1 MDWSAGVLACI
12 RPARFSQPRR
22 LRSSQMLQ
30 LAQSSGSDY
39 NASLSNDLKLVA
51 QSRRRRIAKAQVN
64 NLLYIRVGEESSKL
78 ANEQFDVTVI
88 GSGPGGYV
96 AAVRA
101 GQLGLKVAIV
111 EKDKRL
117 GGTCT
122 LRGCIPTKQLLMSAH
137 IYEQMQHAA
146 DFGVQA
152 SGIQLAFA
160 DVQKRK
166 DKVVM
171 KNSKGIEYLMKKN
184 KATVFK
190 GTGKLS
196 LPGKVEVT
204 DAEGNKQTI
213 QTKNIIIATGSV
225 VRPIPGFETDGVHVV
240 NSDHILELKD
250 VPKSLIVMGSGAVGV
265 EFASVY
271 SRFGAETT
279 IVELLPRLV
288 PLEDEEVSKELER
301 SFRKRGIK
309 SQVDT
314 KLEKLEKTETGVR
327 VTGKTGK
334 GEAVTLEAEMLLVA
348 VGRMPYTQGLG
359 LEGTKIKVDR
369 GFIAVDEYQ
378 QTAEKGVYAIGD
390 VVPTP
395 LLAHLASKEGIVAV
409 EHMAGKKDVRPIN
422 LRLVP
427 NCTYCDPEVASVGL
441 TEAKAKEL
449 GYDVKVGKFPF
460 SASGKARIIGEEE
473 GFVKIVAEK
482 KYDEVLGVHIIGP
495 HATELIAEACVAM
508 QLETTADELGR
519 TMHAHPTVS
528 EAVMEAAEGVHD
540 MAVHI

>member
-1 MDWSAGVLACI
+1 
-12 RPARFSQPRR
+12 
-22 LRSSQMLQ
+22 
-30 LAQSSGSDY
+30 
-39 NASLSNDLKLVA
+39 
-51 QSRRRRIAKAQVN
+51 
-64 NLLYIRVGEESSKL
+64 L

-96 AAVRA
+96 AAIRA

-152 SGIQLAFA
+152 SAIQLAFA

-166 DKVVM
+166 EKVVM
-171 KNSKGIEYLMKKN
+171 KNSKGIEFLMKKN
-184 KATVFK
+184 KCTVFK
-190 GTGKLS
+190 GAGRLV

-204 DAEGNKQTI
+204 GEDGSKQTI
-213 QTKNIIIATGSV
+213 ETRNIIIATGSV
-225 VRPIPGFETDGVHVV
+225 VRPIPGFETDGKHVV
-240 NSDHILELKD
+240 NSDHILELTE
-250 VPKSLIVMGSGAVGV
+250 VPKSLIVMGAGAVGV

-288 PLEDEEVSKELER
+288 PLEDEEVSTELAR
-301 SFRKRGIK
+301 SFRKRRIK

-314 KLEKLEKTETGVR
+314 KLEKLEKSDGGVV
-327 VTGKTGK
+327 VTGKTSK
-334 GEAVTLEAEMLLVA
+334 GEDVRLEAEMLLVA
-348 VGRMPYTQGLG
+348 VGRMPFTEGLG
-359 LEGTKIKVDR
+359 LDKTKIKVDR
-369 GFIAVDEYQ
+369 GFIQVDEYQ

-409 EHMAGKKDVRPIN
+409 EHRQEPAADQSAAGSELYL
-422 LRLVP
+422 LR
-427 NCTYCDPEVASVGL
+427 
-441 TEAKAKEL
+441 
-449 GYDVKVGKFPF
+449 
-460 SASGKARIIGEEE
+460 SGDRIGWFI
-473 GFVKIVAEK
+473 
-482 KYDEVLGVHIIGP
+482 
-495 HATELIAEACVAM
+495 
-508 QLETTADELGR
+508 
-519 TMHAHPTVS
+519 
-528 EAVMEAAEGVHD
+528 
-540 MAVHI
+540 

>member
-1 MDWSAGVLACI
+1 LADKQ
-12 RPARFSQPRR
+12 ADS
-22 LRSSQMLQ
+22 
-30 LAQSSGSDY
+30 
-39 NASLSNDLKLVA
+39 K
-51 QSRRRRIAKAQVN
+51 QVQ
-64 NLLYIRVGEESSKL
+64 GQGT
-78 ANEQFDVTVI
+78 EQFDVVII

-96 AAVRA
+96 AAIRA
-101 GQLGLKVAIV
+101 GQLGLKAAMV
-111 EKDKRL
+111 EKDTRL

-122 LRGCIPTKQLLMSAH
+122 LRGCIPTKQMLMSAH

-152 SGIQLAFA
+152 TGIQLAFA

-166 DKVVM
+166 DKVVL
-171 KNSKGIEYLMKKN
+171 KNTKGIEYLMKKN
-184 KATVFK
+184 KVTVFK
-190 GTGKLS
+190 GTGKLA

-204 DAEGNKQTI
+204 GADGAKQTI

-225 VRPIPGFETDGVHVV
+225 VRPIPGFETDGAHVV

-250 VPKSLIVMGSGAVGV
+250 VPKSLIVMGAGAVGC

-279 IVELLPRLV
+279 IVELMPRLV
-288 PLEDEEVSKELER
+288 PLEDEEVSKELEK

-309 SQVDT
+309 SQLDT
-314 KLEKLEKTETGVR
+314 KLEKLEKSDTGVV
-327 VTGKTGK
+327 VTGRTSK
-334 GEAVTLEAEMLLVA
+334 GEAVRLEAEMLLVA
-348 VGRMPYTQGLG
+348 VGRMPFTEGLG
-359 LEGTKIKVDR
+359 LEGTKIKVER
-369 GFIAVDEYQ
+369 GFVQVDEFQ
-378 QTAEKGVYAIGD
+378 QTGEKGVYAIGD

-409 EHMAGKKDVRPIN
+409 EHLAGQKNVRPIN

-441 TEAKAKEL
+441 TEAKAREQ
-449 GYDVKVGKFPF
+449 GYDVKIGKFPF
-460 SASGKARIIGEEE
+460 SASGKARILGEEE
-473 GFVKIVAEK
+473 GFVKIIGES
-482 KYDEVLGVHIIGP
+482 KYDEILGVHIIGA

-508 QLETTADELGR
+508 QLESTAEELGR

-528 EAVMEAAEGVHD
+528 ETVMEAAEGVHGL
-540 MAVHI
+540 AVHI

>member
-1 MDWSAGVLACI
+1 M
-12 RPARFSQPRR
+12 
-22 LRSSQMLQ
+22 
-30 LAQSSGSDY
+30 
-39 NASLSNDLKLVA
+39 
-51 QSRRRRIAKAQVN
+51 
-64 NLLYIRVGEESSKL
+64 
-78 ANEQFDVTVI
+78 
-88 GSGPGGYV
+88 
-96 AAVRA
+96 AAIRA
-101 GQLGLKVAIV
+101 GQLGLKVAMV
-111 EKDKRL
+111 EKDTRL

-122 LRGCIPTKQLLMSAH
+122 LRGCIPTKQMLMSAH

-166 DKVVM
+166 DKVVL
-171 KNSKGIEYLMKKN
+171 KNTKGIEYLMKKN
-184 KATVFK
+184 KVTVFK
-190 GTGKLS
+190 GTGKLA

-204 DAEGNKQTI
+204 GADGTKQTLE
-213 QTKNIIIATGSV
+213 TKNIVIATGSV

-250 VPKSLIVMGSGAVGV
+250 VPKSLIVMGCGAVGV

-279 IVELLPRLV
+279 IVELMPRIV
-288 PLEDEEVSKELER
+288 PLEDEEVSKELEK
-301 SFRKRGIK
+301 SFRKRKIK

-314 KLEKLEKTETGVR
+314 KLEKLEKTATGVR
-327 VTGKTGK
+327 VTGKTSK
-334 GEAVTLEAEMLLVA
+334 GEAVSLEAEMLLVA
-348 VGRMPYTQGLG
+348 VGRMPFTEGLG
-359 LEGTKIKVDR
+359 LEGTKIKVEK
-369 GFIAVDEYQ
+369 GFVQVDEFQ

-409 EHMAGKKDVRPIN
+409 EHMAGQKGVRPIN

-441 TEAKAKEL
+441 TEAKAREL
-449 GYDVKVGKFPF
+449 GYDVKIGKFPF
-460 SASGKARIIGEEE
+460 SASGKARILGEEE
-473 GFVKIVAEK
+473 GFVKIISES
-482 KYDEVLGVHIIGP
+482 KYDEILGVHIIGA

-508 QLETTADELGR
+508 QLESTAEELGR

-528 EAVMEAAEGVHD
+528 EAVMEAAEGVHGL
-540 MAVHI
+540 AVHI

>member
-1 MDWSAGVLACI
+1 MAT
-12 RPARFSQPRR
+12 
-22 LRSSQMLQ
+22 
-30 LAQSSGSDY
+30 
-39 NASLSNDLKLVA
+39 
-51 QSRRRRIAKAQVN
+51 
-64 NLLYIRVGEESSKL
+64 
-78 ANEQFDVTVI
+78 EQFDVVII

-96 AAVRA
+96 AAIRA
-101 GQLGLKVAIV
+101 GQLGLKAAIV
-111 EKDKRL
+111 EKDTRL

-122 LRGCIPTKQLLMSAH
+122 LRGCIPTKQMLMSAY
-137 IYEQMQHAA
+137 IYEKMQHAA

-166 DKVVM
+166 DKVVL
-171 KNSKGIEYLMKKN
+171 KNVKGIEYLMKKN
-184 KATVFK
+184 KVTVIK
-190 GTGKLS
+190 GTAKLA
-196 LPGKVEVT
+196 LPGKVDVT
-204 DAEGNKQTI
+204 DAEGKKQTL

-225 VRPIPGFETDGVHVV
+225 VRPIPGFETDGKHVV

-250 VPKSLIVMGSGAVGV
+250 VPKSLIVMGAGAVGV

-314 KLEKLEKTETGVR
+314 KLDKLEKTETGVR
-327 VTGKTGK
+327 VIGKSK
-334 GEAVTLEAEMLLVA
+334 GESVSLEAEMLLVA
-348 VGRMPYTQGLG
+348 VGRMPYTEGLG
-359 LEGTKIKVDR
+359 LEGTKIKVER
-369 GFIAVDEYQ
+369 GFIHVDEFQ

-409 EHMAGKKDVRPIN
+409 EHLAGRKDVRPIN

-441 TEAKAKEL
+441 TEAKAKEQ
-449 GYDVKVGKFPF
+449 GYDVKVGRFPF
-460 SASGKARIIGEEE
+460 SASGKARILGEEE
-473 GFVKIVAEK
+473 GFVKIVSEK
-482 KYDEVLGVHIIGP
+482 KYDEILGVHIIGP

-508 QLETTADELGR
+508 QLESTAEELGR
-519 TMHAHPTVS
+519 TMHAHPTIS

-540 MAVHI
+540 LAVHI